1 MRVKCNCNNCSAH
14 LEFESVD
21 AGREIVCP
29 TCGIETKLFVPESG
43 SSPPPAGFQQN
54 KNRKLK
60 FWIISAGSLMFV
72 GLISLL
78 IINWDKIIPPLS
90 KYFGGTMVAVF
101 MTILAV
107 LVIIW
112 AVLWIIFP
120 VFVYYQLNELIKLQ
134 RQIERNTR
142 R

>member
-1 MRVKCNCNNCSAH
+1 MLVKCNCNNCSAQV
-14 LEFESVD
+14 EFESVD
-21 AGREIVCP
+21 AGMVIACP
-29 TCGIETKLFVPESG
+29 TCGIETKLYVPGSG
-43 SSPPPAGFQQN
+43 PSQPPANPQQP
-54 KNRKLK
+54 KNNKLK
-60 FWIISAGSLMFV
+60 FGIVAAGSLMFV
-72 GLISLL
+72 GLVSLL

-90 KYFGGTMVAVF
+90 NVFGGTIVAVF
-101 MTILAV
+101 MTILGV

-112 AVLWIIFP
+112 AVLWIVFP

>member
-14 LEFESVD
+14 LEFESED
-21 AGREIVCP
+21 AGRDIVCP
-29 TCGIETKLFVPESG
+29 TCGIETKLYVPGSG
-43 SSPPPAGFQQN
+43 SSQPPPSFQQN

-60 FWIISAGSLMFV
+60 FGIISAGSLMFV
-72 GLISLL
+72 GLVSLL

-90 KYFGGTMVAVF
+90 KIFGGTMVAVF
-101 MTILAV
+101 MTILAL
-107 LVIIW
+107 LVVIW

-120 VFVYYQLNELIKLQ
+120 AFVYYQLNELIKLQ